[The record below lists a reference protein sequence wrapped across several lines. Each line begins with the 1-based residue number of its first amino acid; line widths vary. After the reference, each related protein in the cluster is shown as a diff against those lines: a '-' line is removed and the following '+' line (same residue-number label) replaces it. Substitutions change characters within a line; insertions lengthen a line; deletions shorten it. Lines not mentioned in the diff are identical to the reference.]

1 MDAWFA
7 EWVRRHHQD
16 IDTLEDPSILPLPE
30 RLVQTTQR
38 ALTNRSAL
46 ATLLATEA
54 STHAAGLGL
63 SEVIIPG
70 KVLKDLG
77 LDHIDHWPYL
87 NGTTLLLWY
96 DRSKDRIAR
105 LGLVWGEEAVESK
118 RREVEKAAA
127 EFLAKTQQSI
137 KDLEWERKCER
148 DCLTALRWSLGGLIG
163 ILLSWVVVVSVL
175 QR

>member
-16 IDTLEDPSILPLPE
+16 LDTMVEATDIPLPE

-38 ALTNRSAL
+38 ALTNRSTL

-96 DRSKDRIAR
+96 DRSKDRVAR

-127 EFLAKTQQSI
+127 EVLAKAQQSI
-137 KDLEWERKCER
+137 KNLEWEHKCER
-148 DCLTALRWSLGGLIG
+148 DCLTAVGWSLGDSLG
-163 ILLSWVVVVSVL
+163 ILLSWVVVSVL